1 MWSML
6 RHMVFIPPM
15 CLSQIQKKSYY
26 YVESLALFASGFT
39 PPKGQCSFCCFFL
52 KLTLSLISKTI

>member
-26 YVESLALFASGFT
+26 YVESLAPVVSHHLKVNVLFVV
-39 PPKGQCSFCCFFL
+39 FF
-52 KLTLSLISKTI
+52 